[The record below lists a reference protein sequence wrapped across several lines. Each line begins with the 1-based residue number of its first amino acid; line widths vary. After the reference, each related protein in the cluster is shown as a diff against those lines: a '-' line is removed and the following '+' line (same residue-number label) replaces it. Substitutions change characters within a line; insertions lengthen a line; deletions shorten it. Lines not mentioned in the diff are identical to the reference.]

1 MDKVSQT
8 STLECNDDSMKKRLA
23 NLTALLVQLHRKGY
37 RGVVKINLADGN
49 ISKKVRIEDT
59 VEIG

>member
-1 MDKVSQT
+1 MVSLVDTNSLQN
-8 STLECNDDSMKKRLA
+8 LQKRLA
-23 NLTALLVQLHRKGY
+23 SFCELVVRLHRKGY

-59 VEIG
+59 VEID